1 MPAGSRRTLGK
12 NRWLSSFVILKAG
25 ACLLASTGF
34 FHFMGLQ
41 TLIPVSEYLSTSYRP
56 DREFLDGAVVERNV
70 GERDHSRV
78 QTDLSTYLNVRAETW
93 QIHVFVEQ
101 RVQVKATRYR
111 VPDICVVSG
120 AEPEGQILTSPPL
133 ACIEILSKDD
143 RWSDVQERIDDYVS
157 FGVPHVWIVDPR
169 IRKAYVC
176 GAEGM
181 REVSELRVTDSA
193 IVVPLT
199 AVFK

>member
-1 MPAGSRRTLGK
+1 
-12 NRWLSSFVILKAG
+12 
-25 ACLLASTGF
+25 
-34 FHFMGLQ
+34 MGLQ

-56 DREFLDGAVVERNV
+56 DREFLDGVVVERNV

-93 QIHVFVEQ
+93 QIHVYVEQ
-101 RVQVKATRYR
+101 RVQVKATRFR
-111 VPDICVVSG
+111 VPDICVVAG
-120 AEPEGQILTSPPL
+120 TEPEGQILTSPPL

-157 FGVPHVWIVDPR
+157 FGVTHVWIVDPR
-169 IRKAYVC
+169 IRKVYVC
-176 GAEGM
+176 GTEGM

>member
-1 MPAGSRRTLGK
+1 MPAL
-12 NRWLSSFVILKAG
+12 VAG
-25 ACLLASTGF
+25 TGF
-34 FHFMGLQ
+34 FRFMGLQ

-111 VPDICVVSG
+111 VPDICVVAG

-143 RWSDVQERIDDYVS
+143 RWSDVQERLDDYIS
-157 FGVPHVWIVDPR
+157 FGVAHVWIIDPR

-176 GAEGM
+176 APVQLAKLQSLGWRV
-181 REVSELRVTDSA
+181 REISCLSPPFSSERDYL
-193 IVVPLT
+193 PG
-199 AVFK
+199 K